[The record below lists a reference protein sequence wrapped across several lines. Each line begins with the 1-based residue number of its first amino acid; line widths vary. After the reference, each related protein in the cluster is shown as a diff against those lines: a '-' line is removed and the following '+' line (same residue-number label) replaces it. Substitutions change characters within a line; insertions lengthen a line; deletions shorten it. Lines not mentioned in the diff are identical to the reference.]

1 MNVLILGGGHAA
13 AQLCASLAEAGLAA
27 GVTLVS
33 DEPHLPYQRP
43 PLSKGFLKSA
53 DEGVQAHRPEAWYGE
68 AGITVHLGD
77 AAVAIDLARRQV
89 RLRSGTAL
97 PYDWLVLATG
107 AHARHLPGLPE
118 TLANVAVLRSAD
130 DAVRLRGL
138 LADAPSVTVLGGGFI
153 GLEVAATARAQGKEV
168 TVLEGAPR
176 LMARAVSPELSVE
189 VQAAHEAAGTRV
201 RTGVRVGGFEHDGA
215 RLQSLEVDGVRE
227 PVDLLVL
234 AIGAQPRV
242 ELARAAGLVCDDGIV
257 VDEHMRTSDER
268 VLAVG
273 DCTNFPDR
281 RSGACVRLESVQNAN
296 DQARTAVATIRGEA
310 KAHDALPWFWSDQGS
325 LRLQMA
331 GLLPAQVESHRR
343 PGPGGK
349 GFSLL
354 HYADGAFVCVE
365 SVNAPMDH
373 MMARKLLEAGKSP
386 DPAQACDPAVPLKNL
401 LAA

>member
-13 AQLCASLAEAGLAA
+13 AQLGASLADAGL
-27 GVTLVS
+27 GRSTTLVS
-33 DEPHLPYQRP
+33 DESHLPYQRP

-53 DEGVQAHRPEAWYGE
+53 EEALQPHRAEAWYAE
-68 AGITVHLGD
+68 AGITTRLGD
-77 AAVAIDLARRQV
+77 AAVALDIDRAQV
-89 RLRSGTAL
+89 RLRSGATL

-107 AHARHLPGLPE
+107 ARPRTLPGLPAA
-118 TLANVAVLRSAD
+118 LANVAVLRSAD

-138 LADAPSVTVLGGGFI
+138 LEAAQRVTVLGGGFI
-153 GLEVAATARAQGKEV
+153 GLEVAATARAQGKDV
-168 TVLEGAPR
+168 TVLEAGPR
-176 LMARAVSPELSVE
+176 LLGRAVSPELSVE

-227 PVDLLVL
+227 PVELLVL
-234 AIGAQPRV
+234 AIGAQPCV
-242 ELARAAGLVCDDGIV
+242 ELAKAAGLVCEDGIV

-281 RSGACVRLESVQNAN
+281 RSGACLRLESVQNAN
-296 DQARTAVATIRGEA
+296 DQARTAVATIQGEPRP
-310 KAHDALPWFWSDQGS
+310 HDALPWFWSDQGS

-331 GLLPAQVESHRR
+331 GLLPATVESHRR

-354 HYADGAFVCVE
+354 HYADGALVCVE

-373 MMARKLLEAGKSP
+373 MMARKLLEAGRSP
-386 DPAQACDPAVPLKNL
+386 DPAQACDPAVPLKSL
-401 LAA
+401 LA